1 LRGVV
6 RPAPALLTAREI
18 AALLDLKDAQRVLDL
33 RRHRLG
39 FPQPVGR
46 RRRALVWLRS
56 DVEAWAAAE
65 GSERLVNEAGHH
77 AVTEPS
83 SRRDRAETLHP

>member
-1 LRGVV
+1 VK
-6 RPAPALLTAREI
+6 PPALVTAQEI
-18 AALLDLKDAQRVLDL
+18 AAQLELRDAQQVLDL

-46 RRRALVWLRS
+46 RRRSLVWLRS
-56 DVEAWAAAE
+56 DVEAWAA
-65 GSERLVNEAGHH
+65 GSGPFEAGSLNDPVHQ

-83 SRRDRAETLHP
+83 SRRDTAETFRS

>member
-1 LRGVV
+1 MG
-6 RPAPALLTAREI
+6 APALVTAQEI
-18 AALLDLKDAQRVLDL
+18 AELLELPGRAAVLDL

-46 RRRALVWLRS
+46 RRRSLVWLRS
-56 DVEAWAAAE
+56 DVEAWAAGPEPVDA
-65 GSERLVNEAGHH
+65 GSLNDPVHQ

-83 SRRDRAETLHP
+83 SRRDTAETFRS